1 MIRADPKRAFG
12 ALTASLSA
20 KAEMAAKA
28 RALSRLRAGKRDPWR
43 WRDAKLLWPLFTSE
57 R

>member
-12 ALTASLSA
+12 ALTVSLSA
-20 KAEMAAKA
+20 KAETAAKA
-28 RALSRLRAGKRDPWR
+28 RALSRLRARKRDPWR
-43 WRDAKLLWPLFTSE
+43 WRDAKMLWPLFTSE